1 MVTQTYDVHELLIQ
15 VPNFENAPSLMLANN
30 PPAVK
35 PAKGSSEARLKE
47 LHRER
52 ARHVTDLNS
61 FQANLNS
68 IEKDVKAGIDP
79 PAFDQVVSLDPQVQ
93 ERQIEKEKLVNE
105 LEMLQTR
112 LGENHP
118 IVKKVQQEVEDC
130 TKKLKAEEVLAR
142 TKTPSLVLNSYRQN
156 IAGTRENINLI
167 DAEIEKITQEMGREQ
182 QRNSKNKNLPTAGL
196 LTPAPPSDI
205 DQTVQEPS
213 SIKTGPNGETSIHT
227 SPRKNASASEIDGF
241 IAILKSTVDPKS
253 WQTGATIRQLAGQ
266 LFILQTPANHE
277 AIHRLLNTLH
287 EDRKM
292 QIVVES
298 RLVQLKDPPAA
309 SSIPGSLRAKLDAYS
324 QGEQLANGILLEK
337 AEIDELLSFPVI
349 TTSAETAPRLTLFT
363 GQRAYIAKVRQ
374 RSYIAD
380 YTVVYAKDGGPL
392 FNPRIET
399 VSSGFLVDVQAAA
412 SIDRKSI
419 SLSIRDQFST
429 LESLIDK
436 PFDGGPKDQ
445 KLSIQQPILSLSQVL
460 VNTNIGDGR
469 TMLFRFEDSSRSDFP
484 GATTKPV
491 ATTRPSGRQY
501 LLVKASIVRQ
511 QGPATQGE

>member
-1 MVTQTYDVHELLIQ
+1 
-15 VPNFENAPSLMLANN
+15 
-30 PPAVK
+30 
-35 PAKGSSEARLKE
+35 
-47 LHRER
+47 
-52 ARHVTDLNS
+52 
-61 FQANLNS
+61 
-68 IEKDVKAGIDP
+68 
-79 PAFDQVVSLDPQVQ
+79 
-93 ERQIEKEKLVNE
+93 
-105 LEMLQTR
+105 
-112 LGENHP
+112 
-118 IVKKVQQEVEDC
+118 
-130 TKKLKAEEVLAR
+130 
-142 TKTPSLVLNSYRQN
+142 
-156 IAGTRENINLI
+156 
-167 DAEIEKITQEMGREQ
+167 MG
-182 QRNSKNKNLPTAGL
+182 
-196 LTPAPPSDI
+196 
-205 DQTVQEPS
+205 
-213 SIKTGPNGETSIHT
+213 
-227 SPRKNASASEIDGF
+227 
-241 IAILKSTVDPKS
+241 VDPKS

-484 GATTKPV
+484 GATTKPAV
-491 ATTRPSGRQY
+491 TTRPSGRQY

-511 QGPATQGE
+511 QTPATQGE